1 MPGMVDHPSARLPGH
16 KLSEGVTAM
25 FRAVSKRLPL
35 ASLCIVQPDGSDDV
49 VLTHADTL
57 GTSGHR
63 IASTDVSET
72 FRLERAMR
80 AVTEAEL
87 ASHPHRVIEARLLM
101 TGMPDAAREPHRTRQ
116 AIVVALPG
124 SGAQAVLIVGLSTPG
139 PPSQDEL
146 NEASRCGAE
155 AWQLLNRSES
165 AEEELARLRRVGAL
179 EAVLPALVE
188 AMDIREIFERVS
200 EISKQALAHDF
211 LSIGTFNDDRTQVQL
226 YAQTSDWKFPEAAP
240 VQFAPVLVDTF
251 TYHLIGNLLTHPID
265 APERDND
272 FGVRSSLRVPVR
284 VNKKVVAA
292 LNFSS
297 RSTDGYGAS
306 DITVAQRI
314 AEYVAIAISHQ
325 RLAEES
331 HRAAALQERETNLKM
346 LDGLLS
352 TLAGV
357 LDVRTVF
364 DRVSEIA
371 KKVLP
376 HDLLGLPLYSSD
388 GEHLIV
394 HAVVGVEPLTTPIPL
409 SPMHRRLRAES
420 WDHLIFDDILLDPDL
435 SRSVLVP
442 RGVRSLLRV
451 AIRVEQQL
459 VGFLDFG
466 MFTTGYYQPGHVLV
480 ARRIAD
486 HVALALSHHRLAEES
501 RRATA
506 LAERTANLEV
516 LDGLLSTLT
525 GVLDITEVFARVSE
539 IASKVLP
546 HDMMALPVLTE
557 DRNHIIPLAT
567 VGVPGGHIPP
577 VQPLNDTARRLMA
590 GPWDIQIV
598 EDIATNADEADNRF
612 IALGQHAMIRAPIR
626 LEGQLVAA
634 LVFFSKTVGAY
645 SHADGLI
652 AKRIA
657 DHVALVMSH
666 KRLADQSR
674 RAAALQERTASLA
687 MLDGLLSTLTGV
699 LDVREVFTRVSEITS
714 KVLPHDAM
722 ALPIITDDGEHVI
735 PFATVGVPTG
745 LLPPIS
751 PIPASVKYLVTEPWD
766 TIITDDIETDPKEF
780 ENIFARA
787 GLHSMMR
794 VAIRLD
800 TRLVSI
806 LIVASRTIG
815 AYTHA
820 DALIGRR
827 IADHVA
833 MAISHQRLADE
844 SKRTAALQERAAN
857 LQMLE
862 GLLKTLTGV
871 LDIRQ
876 VFDRVSEI
884 AQQVLPHDAISIGEV
899 INDGDYIRMYASQG
913 LGRGAGPFD
922 TPIRDRQLLT
932 EAWDYRLMDDIAE
945 HSLYAESAGTVG
957 GMHSVLFVPIRLEE
971 RRIYGA
977 LSFYSKQKGH
987 FKRDDALIA
996 KRIADHIA
1004 LALSHHRLAEESRRA
1019 AALEERAAN
1028 LDALDGL
1035 LNTVAGVLDVRSV
1048 FDRISQIGRTV
1059 MPHDAMTIVVPSGK
1073 PGIAR
1078 LYAATGDLSHL
1089 AVHMEI
1095 PVVDPKLLSR
1105 TWDFE
1110 LLDDIAQI
1118 PALANAPAMKEGM
1131 RSILIMPIRS
1141 GELVA
1146 AVNFLSR
1153 TPGRF
1158 TRDDV
1163 PMARRI
1169 TDHIALALSHEQLA
1183 EEMRKSAELRSRTAN
1198 IGLLDALLASVTDT
1212 VDLNTVF
1219 DRVADIA
1226 HKVLPYDAMVVPV
1239 VLNDGARLKFHVL
1252 RTPPGVTFPETMD
1265 VPAHLRST
1273 DWEYHIVD
1281 DMQGDPKERSHPFA
1295 ASGLKSSLRI
1305 AIRVQG
1311 QLTCGV
1317 AFYSFEQGAYTEAD
1331 VVIGRR
1337 IAARLAISLMREK
1350 GLEASKRADEASER
1364 ATRLEARVQ
1373 ALTDELNARAG
1384 FHRVIG
1390 SSPTWRQALTQATQ
1404 VAATETTVL
1413 LLGESGTGKE
1423 VVARFVHRASTR
1435 KNGPFVALNC
1445 AALPEQLLE
1454 SELFGYE
1461 RGAFTGAM
1469 NARAGKIE
1477 QAAGGVLFLDE
1488 VGEMS
1493 PIVQAKFLRV
1503 LQEREFQRLGGSK
1516 TLTADCRVIAA
1527 TNRDPKAAMERGAF
1541 REDLYYRLS
1550 VFEISLPPLRDR
1562 RDDILLLVENFLS
1575 DLARNIGRPAGGL
1588 SDDAKDRLLAYHW
1601 PGNVRELRNAIE
1613 RAVIL
1618 AEGGLITSDHLPIAV
1633 GQSKPAPAAIP
1644 VVAHE
1649 NDGAF
1654 SLPSGLK
1661 LENVERDLL
1670 HKAMAQAKNN
1680 KSQAAKLLGVPRGQ
1694 FYSLLKRH
1702 GLTDAKR

>member
-1 MPGMVDHPSARLPGH
+1 MPSTVDHPSARLPGH
-16 KLSEGVTAM
+16 KLSEGLTAM
-25 FRAVSKRLPL
+25 FRAASKRLPI

-49 VLTHADTL
+49 VLTHADAL

-63 IASTDVSET
+63 VASTDVSET
-72 FRLERAMR
+72 FRLERGVR

-87 ASHPHRVIEARLLM
+87 ESHPQRVIEARLLM
-101 TGMPDAAREPHRTRQ
+101 TGMPEAARESHRTRQ
-116 AIVVALPG
+116 AILVALPDAR
-124 SGAQAVLIVGLSTPG
+124 AQAVLIVGLSRPG
-139 PPSQDEL
+139 PPSQEQL

-179 EAVLPALVE
+179 EAVLPPLVE
-188 AMDIREIFERVS
+188 ALDIREIFERVS
-200 EISKQALAHDF
+200 EVSNQALAHDF

-226 YAQTSDWKFPEAAP
+226 YAQTSDWTFPEAAP

-251 TYHLIGNLLTHPID
+251 TYHLIGNLLEHPID

-284 VNKKVVAA
+284 VHKKVVAA

-297 RSTDGYGAS
+297 RSIDGYGAS

-325 RLAEES
+325 RLAEEGR
-331 HRAAALQERETNLKM
+331 RASALQEREKNLEM

-357 LDVRTVF
+357 LDVREVF
-364 DRVSEIA
+364 ERVSGIA
-371 KKVLP
+371 RKVLP

-394 HAVVGVEPLTTPIPL
+394 HAVVGVEPMTTPIPL
-409 SPMHRRLRAES
+409 SPMHRRLRVES

-435 SRSVLVP
+435 ARSVLAP

-459 VGFLDFG
+459 VGCLDFG

-501 RRATA
+501 QRATM

-525 GVLDITEVFARVSE
+525 GVLDI
-539 IASKVLP
+539 
-546 HDMMALPVLTE
+546 
-557 DRNHIIPLAT
+557 
-567 VGVPGGHIPP
+567 
-577 VQPLNDTARRLMA
+577 
-590 GPWDIQIV
+590 
-598 EDIATNADEADNRF
+598 
-612 IALGQHAMIRAPIR
+612 
-626 LEGQLVAA
+626 
-634 LVFFSKTVGAY
+634 
-645 SHADGLI
+645 
-652 AKRIA
+652 
-657 DHVALVMSH
+657 
-666 KRLADQSR
+666 
-674 RAAALQERTASLA
+674 
-687 MLDGLLSTLTGV
+687 
-699 LDVREVFTRVSEITS
+699 REVFTRVSEITS

-722 ALPIITDDGEHVI
+722 ALPILTDDREHVI

-745 LLPPIS
+745 LLPSIS
-751 PIPASVKYLVTEPWD
+751 PIPSSVKYLVTEPWD
-766 TIITDDIETDPKEF
+766 TIITDDIQTDPKEF

-800 TRLVSI
+800 GQLVSL
-806 LIVASRTIG
+806 LIVCSRSIG
-815 AYTHA
+815 AYTQA

-833 MAISHQRLADE
+833 MAVSHQRLADE

-876 VFDRVSEI
+876 VFDRVAEI
-884 AQQVLPHDAISIGEV
+884 AQKVLPHDGISIGEV
-899 INDGDYIRMYASQG
+899 IDDGDYIRMYASQG
-913 LGRGAGPFD
+913 LGRGASPFD
-922 TPIRDRQLLT
+922 TPIRDRRLLT

-945 HSLYAESAGTVG
+945 HALYAESAGTVG

-971 RRIYGA
+971 GRLYGA
-977 LSFYSKQKGH
+977 LTFYSKQKGL

-996 KRIADHIA
+996 TRIADHIA

-1019 AALEERAAN
+1019 AALEERAAS

-1048 FDRISQIGRTV
+1048 FDRISQIGQTV

-1095 PVVDPKLLSR
+1095 PVVDPKLLTR

-1169 TDHIALALSHEQLA
+1169 TDHIALALSHERLA
-1183 EEMRKSAELRSRTAN
+1183 EEMRKSEELRSRTAN

-1226 HKVLPYDAMVVPV
+1226 QKVLPYDAMIVPIV
-1239 VLNDGARLKFHVL
+1239 INDGARLKFHVL
-1252 RTPPGVTFPETMD
+1252 RTPPGVTVPETMD

-1273 DWEYHIVD
+1273 EWEYHIVD
-1281 DMQGDPKERSHPFA
+1281 DMQRDPLERSHPFA
-1295 ASGLKSSLRI
+1295 SSGLRSSLRI

-1317 AFYSFEQGAYTEAD
+1317 AFYSLEAGVYKEAD

-1337 IAARLAISLMREK
+1337 IAGRLAISLMREK

-1364 ATRLEARVQ
+1364 AARLEGRVR

-1390 SSPTWRQALTQATQ
+1390 DSPTWRQALTQATQ

-1423 VVARFVHRASTR
+1423 VVARFLHRASTR

-1575 DLARNIGRPAGGL
+1575 DLAKNIGRPAGGL
-1588 SDDAKDRLLAYHW
+1588 SEDAKDRLLAYHW

-1618 AEGGLITSDHLPIAV
+1618 AEGGVITSDHLPIAV
-1633 GQSKPAPAAIP
+1633 GQSKPAPIAIP
-1644 VVAHE
+1644 VIATE
-1649 NDGAF
+1649 GDEAL
-1654 SLPSGLK
+1654 SLPRGLK

>member
-16 KLSEGVTAM
+16 KLSEGLTAM
-25 FRAVSKRLPL
+25 FRAASKRLPL
-35 ASLCIVQPDGSDDV
+35 ASLCIVQPDRSHDV

-63 IASTDVSET
+63 VASTDVSET
-72 FRLERAMR
+72 FRPERAIR

-87 ASHPHRVIEARLLM
+87 AFHPHRVIEARLLM
-101 TGMPDAAREPHRTRQ
+101 TGMPEAARESHRTRQ
-116 AIVVALPG
+116 AIVVALPD
-124 SGAQAVLIVGLSTPG
+124 SRAQAVLIVGLSTPG

-188 AMDIREIFERVS
+188 ALDIREIFERVS

-211 LSIGTFNDDRTQVQL
+211 LSIGTFNDERTQVQL

-284 VNKKVVAA
+284 VNKTVVAA

-297 RSTDGYGAS
+297 RSIDGYGAS

-314 AEYVAIAISHQ
+314 AEYVAIAMSHQ
-325 RLAEES
+325 RLAEDRR
-331 HRAAALQERETNLKM
+331 RASALQERETNLEM

-357 LDVRTVF
+357 LDVRDVF
-364 DRVSEIA
+364 ARVSAIA

-409 SPMHRRLRAES
+409 SPMHRRLRVES

-451 AIRVEQQL
+451 AIRVQQQL
-459 VGFLDFG
+459 VGCLDFG

-501 RRATA
+501 QRATA
-506 LAERTANLEV
+506 LAERTANLQV
-516 LDGLLSTLT
+516 LDGLLSALT
-525 GVLDITEVFARVSE
+525 GVLDIREAFERVSE
-539 IASKVLP
+539 IAK
-546 HDMMALPVLTE
+546 
-557 DRNHIIPLAT
+557 
-567 VGVPGGHIPP
+567 
-577 VQPLNDTARRLMA
+577 
-590 GPWDIQIV
+590 
-598 EDIATNADEADNRF
+598 
-612 IALGQHAMIRAPIR
+612 
-626 LEGQLVAA
+626 
-634 LVFFSKTVGAY
+634 
-645 SHADGLI
+645 
-652 AKRIA
+652 
-657 DHVALVMSH
+657 
-666 KRLADQSR
+666 
-674 RAAALQERTASLA
+674 
-687 MLDGLLSTLTGV
+687 
-699 LDVREVFTRVSEITS
+699 

-722 ALPIITDDGEHVI
+722 ALPVVTDDREHI
-735 PFATVGVPTG
+735 IRFATTG
-745 LLPPIS
+745 LPSDAIPRIQPIHE
-751 PIPASVKYLVTEPWD
+751 SVRPLLVDPWD
-766 TIITDDIETDPKEF
+766 VHIFDDIQQHSEQPIEQ
-780 ENIFARA
+780 FARL
-787 GLHSMMR
+787 GYRSMMR
-794 VAIRLD
+794 VSVRLEGQMVGA
-800 TRLVSI
+800 LVFF
-806 LIVASRTIG
+806 SRSPAAFTP
-815 AYTHA
+815 A
-820 DALIGRR
+820 DGLIGRR
-827 IADHVA
+827 IAEHIALV
-833 MAISHQRLADE
+833 ISHQRLADE
-844 SKRTAALQERAAN
+844 SRRAAALQERAAN
-857 LQMLE
+857 LQMLDD
-862 GLLKTLTGV
+862 LLRTLTGV

-876 VFDRVSEI
+876 VFNRVAEI

-899 INDGDYIRMYASQG
+899 INDGEHIRMYASQG
-913 LGRGAGPFD
+913 LGRGAGPFE
-922 TPIRDRQLLT
+922 TPIRDRRLLT
-932 EAWDYRLMDDIAE
+932 DAWDYRLMDDIAE

-971 RRIYGA
+971 GRLHGA
-977 LSFYSKQKGH
+977 LTFYSKQTGL

-1048 FDRISQIGRTV
+1048 FDRISEIGQTV

-1095 PVVDPKLLSR
+1095 PVVDPKLLTR
-1105 TWDFE
+1105 AWDFE

-1158 TRDDV
+1158 TRDEV

-1183 EEMRKSAELRSRTAN
+1183 EEMRKGEELRSRDAN
-1198 IGLLDALLASVTDT
+1198 IGLLDALLASVTDSSD
-1212 VDLNTVF
+1212 VRMVF
-1219 DRVADIA
+1219 DRVGEIA
-1226 HKVLPYDAMVVPV
+1226 AKVLPFDAMVVPV
-1239 VLNDGARLKFHVL
+1239 LIDQGARIRMHMV
-1252 RTPPGVTFPETMD
+1252 RVPSGVAFPEVLEVTGY
-1265 VPAHLRST
+1265 LRGS
-1273 DWEYHIVD
+1273 DWEYDIVE
-1281 DMQGDPKERSHPFA
+1281 DMQADPRQNPNLLKLGFRSA
-1295 ASGLKSSLRI
+1295 LRI
-1305 AIRVQG
+1305 AIRVEG
-1311 QLTCGV
+1311 QLTSGV
-1317 AFYSFEQGAYTEAD
+1317 AFYSFAAGVYKEAD
-1331 VVIGRR
+1331 VAIGRR
-1337 IAARLAISLMREK
+1337 VAGRIAISLMREQGIK
-1350 GLEASKRADEASER
+1350 ATRRAAEAAER
-1364 ATRLEARVQ
+1364 ATRLESRVR
-1373 ALTDELNARAG
+1373 ALTDELNARSG

-1390 SSPTWRQALTQATQ
+1390 DSATWRQALTQATQ

-1575 DLARNIGRPAGGL
+1575 DLAKNIGRPAGGL

-1633 GQSKPAPAAIP
+1633 GQSKPAPAAIPLDAARGGP